1 MAEVLLLVHNLS
13 GARVLVVKFDWSIDV
28 SVIHAWTLN
37 ITVETAAE
45 RLLHVF
51 VSFCLCCCYLLDKLK
66 GDFEMPPSIC
76 YIS

>member
-13 GARVLVVKFDWSIDV
+13 GARVQVVKFNWSIDV

-45 RLLHVF
+45 KWLHVF
-51 VSFCLCCCYLLDKLK
+51 CFVLPLLLLSFRQADRE
-66 GDFEMPPSIC
+66 G
-76 YIS
+76 